1 MSVKAVADLPTPR
14 AKIMYKATVAEHFTE
29 DHHEQAVYPICYF
42 TMVGGKQSCVQVIVN
57 LGEERKRIPQGTIL
71 GYFERWAD
79 EEPKE
84 ESDSGEV
91 YVSICEEMDEES
103 DEEPF
108 KGAGTGFLKSPA
120 DVDPRK
126 LLPLKDADVT
136 PEARKQFEELC
147 EEFNDIF
154 SKDSSD
160 LGKTPLLKMDIPM
173 GDSPHSA
180 KSRTRWL

>member
-1 MSVKAVADLPTPR
+1 
-14 AKIMYKATVAEHFTE
+14 
-29 DHHEQAVYPICYF
+29 
-42 TMVGGKQSCVQVIVN
+42 
-57 LGEERKRIPQGTIL
+57 
-71 GYFERWAD
+71 
-79 EEPKE
+79 
-84 ESDSGEV
+84 
-91 YVSICEEMDEES
+91 MDEES

-120 DVDPRK
+120 DVDPHK

-160 LGKTPLLKMDIPM
+160 LGKTPLLKMDIPTR
-173 GDSPHSA
+173 DSPPVSQKPYTLALKHIQWVREEIETLERAGVIVRSVLPWA
-180 KSRTRWL
+180 QSNCNSTQKDGPWGTTSQENVCRLQGTKLFTTSSR